1 MNHVHMP
8 KKEASLKVAANT
20 PITASCNATA
30 NLEKMDVVSLNIHT
44 ARDND
49 VQVKINSITLID
61 QRLTYPS
68 TGSVLIK
75 RKYFY
80 KI

>member
-30 NLEKMDVVSLNIHT
+30 NLDKINVVSECFCDYVFRSSN
-44 ARDND
+44 
-49 VQVKINSITLID
+49 V
-61 QRLTYPS
+61 
-68 TGSVLIK
+68 
-75 RKYFY
+75 
-80 KI
+80 